1 MHARPLH
8 LVRTSRSVRTSLRR
22 TAVVT
27 GTAAGALLLSAGI
40 ASAHVA
46 VDPAEAG
53 RGEYAK
59 LTFRVPNESRTA
71 STVRVRVN
79 FPAATPLPSVR
90 VNPHPGWTVKV
101 TESRLPRPVDVGD
114 VRLDRAVTAVTW
126 TAAEGSAIGP
136 GEFDEFDVSVG
147 PLPEKASMSAMS
159 FPTVQTYDDNK
170 VVRWDQPQA
179 PGAAE
184 PEHPAPTLTLVAGS
198 GGHHGTEVA
207 ADPTA
212 DPTATAEPSE
222 PGKSDAKSTA
232 APADST
238 ARTLGTAGLV
248 IGILGLAAAGY
259 AALAVRRLG
268 RGGAR

>member
-8 LVRTSRSVRTSLRR
+8 PVRTSRSVRTSLRR

-27 GTAAGALLLSAGI
+27 GTAAAALLLSAGI
-40 ASAHVA
+40 ASAHVT
-46 VDPAEAG
+46 VDPGEAG

-59 LTFRVPNESRTA
+59 LTFRVPNESGTA

-90 VNPHPGWTVKV
+90 VKPHPGWTVKV
-101 TESRLPRPVDVGD
+101 TESELPRPVDVGD

-147 PLPEKASMSAMS
+147 PLPEKTSTSSMS
-159 FPTVQTYDDNK
+159 FPTVQTYDDRK

-198 GGHHGTEVA
+198 GGHHGVEPA
-207 ADPTA
+207 AD
-212 DPTATAEPSE
+212 
-222 PGKSDAKSTA
+222 STA
-232 APADST
+232 ASADPSAASADST
-238 ARTLGTAGLV
+238 ARTLGTAGLAV
-248 IGILGLAAAGY
+248 GILGLAAAGY
-259 AALAVRRLG
+259 AVLAVRRLG

>member
-1 MHARPLH
+1 MHARPPH
-8 LVRTSRSVRTSLRR
+8 LARTSRSVRTPLRR
-22 TAVVT
+22 AAVVT
-27 GTAAGALLLSAGI
+27 GTATGALLLTAGT
-40 ASAHVA
+40 ASAHVT
-46 VDPAEAG
+46 VDPGEAG
-53 RGEYAK
+53 RGEYTK
-59 LTFRVPNESRTA
+59 LTFRVPNESGTA

-90 VNPHPGWTVKV
+90 VKPHPGWTAKV
-101 TESRLPRPVDVGD
+101 TESKLPRPVDVGD

-147 PLPEKASMSAMS
+147 PLPAKASMSSMS
-159 FPTVQTYDDNK
+159 FPTVQTYDDQK
-170 VVRWDQPQA
+170 VTRWDQPQA

-184 PEHPAPTLTLVAGS
+184 PEHPAPTLTLVAGP
-198 GGHHGTEVA
+198 GGHHGTEAA

-212 DPTATAEPSE
+212 KPTAAS
-222 PGKSDAKSTA
+222 
-232 APADST
+232 ADST

-248 IGILGLAAAGY
+248 VGILGLAAAGY

-268 RGGAR
+268 RGGPR